1 MTLDDIKRVF
11 EEKTGKAPEGIVAA
25 PGRVNL
31 IGEHTDYNGG
41 FVLPMAIDK
50 RTIVAW
56 ARRDDNILN
65 LLPED
70 PDDIYTTID
79 LDQPVEKTDV
89 KWANYVRGVIWGM
102 QQKNI
107 PIGGM
112 DLMYVSTVP
121 IGSGL
126 SSSAALEI
134 STAMAVLQAAGQTM
148 DRYEMALLCQK
159 AEHDFAGTPC
169 GIMDQAISALGEPG
183 KALLLDC
190 VSGEQTL
197 IPFDCSH
204 ATLLVC
210 DTKVKHALNDG
221 GYAARRDQCYAAA
234 KKLGIGL
241 LREATAGSVAA
252 VVASDDYTDKEK
264 MRVRHVVGEIQ
275 RTLDAVDALGKADLD
290 TFGELMFASHN
301 SLRDDYEVSCI
312 ELDQIAKTASTC
324 EGVYGAR
331 MTGGG
336 FGGCAIVLVKA
347 ENADATQAKIEAE
360 FRATFDHDCVIF
372 ATTPAQGACV
382 IE

>member
-11 EEKTGKAPEGIVAA
+11 EEKTGKAPEGIVTA

-50 RTIVAW
+50 KTIVAW

-65 LLPED
+65 LIPEE

-79 LDQPVEKTDV
+79 LDQPVEKTEV

-102 QQKNI
+102 QQKNV
-107 PIGGM
+107 PMSGM

-126 SSSAALEI
+126 SSSAALEM

-169 GIMDQAISALGEPG
+169 GIMDQAISALGQDG
-183 KALLLDC
+183 HALLLDC
-190 VSGEQTL
+190 VSGDQTL

-204 ATLLVC
+204 AKLLVC

-221 GYAARRDQCYAAA
+221 GYAARRDQCYSAAE
-234 KKLGIGL
+234 KLGVKL
-241 LREATAGSVAA
+241 LREATADQVDA

-275 RTLDAVDALGKADLD
+275 RTVDAVKVLEQNDFDAFGK
-290 TFGELMFASHN
+290 LMFGSHN
-301 SLRDDYEVSCI
+301 SLRDDYEVSCV
-312 ELDQIAKTASTC
+312 ELD
-324 EGVYGAR
+324 
-331 MTGGG
+331 
-336 FGGCAIVLVKA
+336 
-347 ENADATQAKIEAE
+347 KI
-360 FRATFDHDCVIF
+360 
-372 ATTPAQGACV
+372 
-382 IE
+382 